1 LRAVPIENADF
12 VVKVGLMSK
21 FLSSGYSLVYV
32 PHEIRRKYGENKPA
46 ELYLFSSAYVDQ
58 NTAGWLPRF
67 LAHMALMQPISAEIR
82 ATASPEF
89 LGGKPAYASGEKSAS
104 ISDILLAAETILVPA
119 GKNDSKWIGSE
130 EFRQFVTEYANSDAC
145 FGSGDDKGMTLETP
159 CGGESAFISFRTDQ
173 RHPQLGSGLLIYT
186 HVRACLAF
194 DKACLEAAG
203 LNFFEAVMWTGFPQ
217 LGCWHPEKMTGN
229 ETDLAH
235 SCFIPNALFAPGLV
249 AYLALWSVA
258 RVQWVHQRVFGDRN
272 DTTAGD
278 HIVSPA
284 TAPEPPPL

>member
-1 LRAVPIENADF
+1 MNAMADALNEIADTWCADNSDMRKEENGFDWLPGSHTVRVRASSHPSGDLAWSDRICICVRTDYLRAVPIENADF
-12 VVKVGLMSK
+12 VVNVGLMSK

-173 RHPQLGSGLLIYT
+173 RLVWPLTRLVSKQL
-186 HVRACLAF
+186 V
-194 DKACLEAAG
+194 
-203 LNFFEAVMWTGFPQ
+203 
-217 LGCWHPEKMTGN
+217 
-229 ETDLAH
+229 
-235 SCFIPNALFAPGLV
+235 
-249 AYLALWSVA
+249 
-258 RVQWVHQRVFGDRN
+258 
-272 DTTAGD
+272 
-278 HIVSPA
+278 
-284 TAPEPPPL
+284 